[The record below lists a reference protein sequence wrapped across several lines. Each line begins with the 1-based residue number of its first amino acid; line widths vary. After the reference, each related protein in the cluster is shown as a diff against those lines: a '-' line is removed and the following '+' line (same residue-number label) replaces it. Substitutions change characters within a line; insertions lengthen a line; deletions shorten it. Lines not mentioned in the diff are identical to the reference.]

1 MSDSDGQ
8 ILYSKRK
15 DWADIVPIP
24 QHENITPVAPI
35 FYTDECESTT
45 QVDKGR
51 LSNLRLQT
59 EMQLLTFAQSSKQ
72 TNTLNAFLI

>member
-1 MSDSDGQ
+1 MSDSDSQ

-45 QVDKGR
+45 QVNKDVY
-51 LSNLRLQT
+51 
-59 EMQLLTFAQSSKQ
+59 
-72 TNTLNAFLI
+72 LI